1 MRRYGVLLMQGSHG
15 ENLTKTNQNVFI
27 MQGIMKDAIW
37 HWSWEWILEEARKLC
52 QVQEELNVTLRSGE
66 HLPERYERALGSLPA
81 FLMHRLKFRAI
92 GISSILPSRPGFQSS
107 WKICYK
113 QRLQS
118 TLIIRQRADLGIT
131 HFDLIFKDRLEYCLT
146 HLLILSH
153 VEEFFDLMAQHEYA
167 RVVTILDEHL
177 SEMSKKGKR
186 LN

>member
-81 FLMHRLKFRAI
+81 FLMHQLKLRAI
-92 GISSILPSRPGFQSS
+92 DISSILPSRPGFQSS

-118 TLIIRQRADLGIT
+118 TLIMRQWADLGIT
-131 HFDLIFKDRLEYCLT
+131 HFDLFFKDRSEHCLT
-146 HLLILSH
+146 HPLILSY
-153 VEEFFDLMAQHEYA
+153 VEEFFDLIVQPDSGKVCANDIEKLF
-167 RVVTILDEHL
+167 VV
-177 SEMSKKGKR
+177 
-186 LN
+186 